1 MPTSGVVN
9 GVRALLD
16 LGCSNMKHALGGYKM
31 GVLRILLLSVNGSL
45 HHLL

>member
-1 MPTSGVVN
+1 
-9 GVRALLD
+9 
-16 LGCSNMKHALGGYKM
+16 MKHALGGYKM